1 MDKKKGLKRQKKE
14 KIDQWNTQEGDIIS
28 KNEQALNK
36 LKSLVDLDT
45 YIKMSVMLAGETI
58 YFPAAGTPKD
68 KQERNRAICQAY
80 YNGVGVPE
88 LVEIYGLSERQIW
101 RIIGRRAV

>member
-1 MDKKKGLKRQKKE
+1 M
-14 KIDQWNTQEGDIIS
+14 
-28 KNEQALNK
+28 NK

-68 KQERNRAICQAY
+68 KQERNKQICQAY
-80 YNGVGVPE
+80 YNGVKVPE
-88 LVEIYGLSERQIW
+88 LVETFGLSERQIW
-101 RIIGRRAV
+101 RIIKRRAV

>member
-1 MDKKKGLKRQKKE
+1 MQKKE
-14 KIDQWNTQEGDIIS
+14 TIDQRNIQEGDIIS
-28 KNEQALNK
+28 KNEQTLNK

-45 YIKMSVMLAGETI
+45 YIKMTVMLAGETI

-68 KQERNRAICQAY
+68 KQERNKAICQAY
-80 YNGVGVPE
+80 YSGVSVPE
-88 LVEIYGLSERQIW
+88 LVETFGLSERQIW

>member
-1 MDKKKGLKRQKKE
+1 M
-14 KIDQWNTQEGDIIS
+14 
-28 KNEQALNK
+28 
-36 LKSLVDLDT
+36 KSLVGLDT

-68 KQERNRAICQAY
+68 KQERNKAICQAY
-80 YNGVGVPE
+80 YNNVSVTE
-88 LVEIYGLSERQIW
+88 LVETFGLSERQIR

>member
-1 MDKKKGLKRQKKE
+1 MNAK
-14 KIDQWNTQEGDIIS
+14 EGDIIS

-58 YFPAAGTPKD
+58 YFPAAG
-68 KQERNRAICQAY
+68 R
-80 YNGVGVPE
+80 V
-88 LVEIYGLSERQIW
+88 
-101 RIIGRRAV
+101 

>member
-1 MDKKKGLKRQKKE
+1 MPQQLNGTE
-14 KIDQWNTQEGDIIS
+14 ETIDQRNTQEGDIIS

-80 YNGVGVPE
+80 YNNVSVPE
-88 LVEIYGLSERQIW
+88 LVETYGLSERQIW